1 MIEKAIRIR
10 LGNIFDK
17 ARMLADHLTEHPEIS
32 GEEKGVLWVY
42 HKVSKRNG
50 I

>member
-1 MIEKAIRIR
+1 MIEKAIKDQV
-10 LGNIFDK
+10 GKYFDK

-32 GEEKGVLWVY
+32 GEERSPVVY